1 MLFSNLMPGNR
12 TPLKKNKIIMSN
24 IIPIIL
30 VVVMIIIAAF
40 FRGLLWEY
48 GRRFGDKYYSFIKNI
63 SQIFIIT

>member
-1 MLFSNLMPGNR
+1 
-12 TPLKKNKIIMSN
+12 MSN

-48 GRRFGDKYYSFIKNI
+48 GRRFGDKYYSFIINRVIAFIKKHPSI
-63 SQIFIIT
+63 RIIFIRLIT